1 MRCPIPRLPD
11 WRCPSMDSIDYS
23 TMVLG
28 YATNF
33 LPPDFYIQY
42 AA

>member
-1 MRCPIPRLPD
+1 V
-11 WRCPSMDSIDYS
+11 PSADSIDYS
-23 TMVLG
+23 TFVLG

-33 LPPDFYIQY
+33 LSDGFYAKY

>member
-1 MRCPIPRLPD
+1 MSRSRE
-11 WRCPSMDSIDYS
+11 WRASTADSIDYS

-33 LPPDFYIQY
+33 LPTGFYAKY